1 MRVFIDSVA
10 LRGPGLP
17 GWETSR
23 MTLAGQVPY
32 VPEPMPRPAG
42 EMLPA
47 LERRRSSPTVR
58 LAVQVAKEALDAA
71 ARDASGV
78 ATVFASASGDT
89 EIIHHICAGLA
100 EAEREISPMRFHNSV
115 HNAPA
120 GYWGIATGSRQ
131 PSTSLS
137 AYDGSFAAGLLE
149 AATQCHTEGL
159 PVLLVAYDLPPPV
172 PLYAARPIMDSFACA
187 LLLASDQDV
196 GSLAGL
202 DLHMAGEPLPSESRL
217 DESSLEQLRLG
228 NPAARALPLLTA
240 LAGGVGGPLHLPY
253 LDDLSLILE
262 LTPCAS
268 TNPLSAS

>member
-10 LRGPGLP
+10 LRGPGLA
-17 GWETSR
+17 GWEASR
-23 MTLAGQVPY
+23 MMLAGQAPY
-32 VPEPMPRPAG
+32 VAEPMPRPSG

-47 LERRRSSPTVR
+47 LERRRSSATVR
-58 LAVQVAKEALDAA
+58 LAVQVAKEALEAA

-100 EAEREISPMRFHNSV
+100 ETEREISPMRFHNSV

-120 GYWGIATGSRQ
+120 GYWSIATGSRQ

-149 AATQCHTEGL
+149 AAIQCHTEHL
-159 PVLLVAYDLPPPV
+159 PVLLVAYDLPPPA
-172 PLYAARPIMDSFACA
+172 PLHAARPITDPFACA
-187 LLLASDQDV
+187 LLMAPEQ
-196 GSLAGL
+196 GARSLAGL
-202 DLHMAGEPLPSESRL
+202 DLRCAGEPLPPASQI
-217 DESSLEQLRLG
+217 DDADLEALRQG
-228 NPAARALPLLTA
+228 NPAARALPLLAA
-240 LAGGVGGPLHLPY
+240 LAAGRGGRLHLPY
-253 LDDLSLILE
+253 LDDLSLTLE
-262 LTPCAS
+262 LTPCS